1 MASIVLAGGGTAG
14 HIEPALAVARVWKSQ
29 NPQDEITFLGTAKG
43 LENTLIPAAG
53 FNVSNIPKVRI
64 SRTPSLSWVRIPFEL
79 VASVKA
85 CRTILKGSDLLI
97 GFGGYVS
104 APAYIAARTLGLPTI
119 IHEANAKPGWANRLG
134 ALFTPYLAVAHGV
147 NTGAFSAA
155 LITGLPLRS
164 DVADGLKRAEG
175 DWKSA
180 RAQAKNRLG
189 FDSSKP
195 LVFVMGGSQGS
206 VAINKVIE
214 QSVPVFSKKGIAIM
228 HSVGRTNTLPT
239 ATDLYRPV
247 AYVDQMADAY
257 LAADLIIARSGAVT
271 CAEFRAL
278 GRYALFVPLPI
289 GNGEQFHNAQGLVA
303 DGRAEVIDQKQ
314 FTRSYL
320 ETHIDALLKSSSS
333 APLEGSTLDAD
344 AALKITALGKHA
356 LESQ

>member
-29 NPQDEITFLGTAKG
+29 NPQDQITFLGTAKG

-64 SRTPSLSWVRIPFEL
+64 SRTPSLSWVRIHFEL

-104 APAYIAARTLGLPTI
+104 APAYIAARLLGLPMI

-228 HSVGRTNTLPT
+228 HSVGRANTLPT

-247 AYVDQMADAY
+247 AYVDQMADVY

-344 AALKITALGKHA
+344 AALKIAALGKHA
-356 LESQ
+356 LESR

>member
-14 HIEPALAVARVWKSQ
+14 HIEPALAVARVWKGQ
-29 NPQDEITFLGTAKG
+29 NPHDEITFLGTAKG

-53 FNVSNIPKVRI
+53 FSVSNIPKVRI
-64 SRTPSLSWVRIPFEL
+64 SRTPSLTWARIPFEL

-104 APAYIAARTLGLPTI
+104 APAYIAARFLGLPTI

-147 NTGAFSAA
+147 NAGAFRGA

-164 DVADGLKRAEG
+164 DVADGLKGAGG

-180 RAQAKNRLG
+180 RAQAKTRLG
-189 FDSSKP
+189 FDASQQ

-214 QSVPVFSKKGIAIM
+214 QSVPALGKKGIAMM
-228 HSVGRTNTLPT
+228 HSVGRANTLPT

-247 AYVDQMADAY
+247 AYVEQMADAY

-314 FTRSYL
+314 FTLSYV

-344 AALKITALGKHA
+344 AALKIAALGKHA